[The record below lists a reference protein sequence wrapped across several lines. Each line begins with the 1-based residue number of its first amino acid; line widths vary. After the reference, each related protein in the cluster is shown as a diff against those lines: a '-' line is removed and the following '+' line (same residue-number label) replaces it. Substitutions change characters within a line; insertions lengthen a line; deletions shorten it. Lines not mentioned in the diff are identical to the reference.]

1 LRDRA
6 VLLALAV
13 PVALHCRIDTE
24 AMEEEHG
31 GRACAGAA
39 TTRAADQS
47 AAERAAK
54 AEKMRL

>member
-1 LRDRA
+1 ML
-6 VLLALAV
+6 LLALAV

-24 AMEEEHG
+24 AMEEERG
-31 GRACAGAA
+31 GRARAGAA